1 MAERRQKG
9 RTFDG
14 AVKITRKK
22 RVSAW
27 NRKSIAQ
34 EHVKEEKWNLNSA
47 HAMHWCLKKQSNQ
60 TRYMFCKIY
69 WTLRNSIASKLIGI
83 ILYSRQWLHTIDIFN
98 SYYLNNKVTC
108 EKFDILLYATFRR
121 PLDVQ
126 ISFLSTRLQWSEKGR
141 SMDVQYGTWTDGPN
155 KDVQFT

>member
-14 AVKITRKK
+14 AVKIARKK
-22 RVSAW
+22 GYQLEIEKVSL
-27 NRKSIAQ
+27 KSMWKKRNETWTVRTQCIDVWRTNQ
-34 EHVKEEKWNLNSA
+34 IKPVICSVKY
-47 HAMHWCLKKQSNQ
+47 
-60 TRYMFCKIY
+60 T

-108 EKFDILLYATFRR
+108 EKFDILLYATFGR

-141 SMDVQYGTWTDGPN
+141 SMDVQFGTWTDGPN
-155 KDVQFT
+155 KDVQCT